1 MNRQIATLDTS
12 GMTALQKEEIYDMI
26 SDNFEN
32 DTTKMPLIYEID
44 DTIDEMMQEY
54 FNSDDDTDEVNDRID
69 EMTLEFLEQR
79 AANPD
84 L

>member
-1 MNRQIATLDTS
+1 MNRQTATLDTS

-26 SDNFEN
+26 KDHYFEN
-32 DTTKMPLIYEID
+32 DSTKMPLIYEID

-69 EMTLEFLEQR
+69 QMTLEFLNR
-79 AANPD
+79 
-84 L
+84 